1 MIGSGRIAGMLPGEK
16 SDPGG
21 TANIQLLAGAVGRRC
36 AFS

>member
-21 TANIQLLAGAVGRRC
+21 TANIQRSPAR
-36 AFS
+36 